1 MLTNYFKVAFRN
13 LVRDKFYSFIK
24 IAGLSIGLTVCVLI
38 LLYTKD
44 EVTYDKFH
52 INGSRIYRIV
62 QNFKFGEAEQAIAV
76 TNAVMAET
84 FAREELKTTFVL
96 RAGWSPSKK
105 TTMSSL
111 IHRFA

>member
-52 INGSRIYRIV
+52 IN
-62 QNFKFGEAEQAIAV
+62 
-76 TNAVMAET
+76 
-84 FAREELKTTFVL
+84 
-96 RAGWSPSKK
+96 
-105 TTMSSL
+105 
-111 IHRFA
+111 